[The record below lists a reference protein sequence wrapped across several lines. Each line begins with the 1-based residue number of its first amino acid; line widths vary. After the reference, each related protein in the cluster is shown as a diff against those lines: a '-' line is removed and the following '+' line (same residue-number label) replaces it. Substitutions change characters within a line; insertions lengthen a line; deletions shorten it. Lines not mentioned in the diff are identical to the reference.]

1 MSTQTVTKPSLTLK
15 RRLNS
20 PPAKVFSAWTDPE
33 KIKRWFGPGQTQV
46 ALAEFDTRVG
56 GRFRIVATSPDGEE
70 HHVSGAFREVVP
82 TRSARA

>member
-46 ALAEFDTRVG
+46 ALVNLARKTKRN
-56 GRFRIVATSPDGEE
+56 AQ
-70 HHVSGAFREVVP
+70 GARREDEGP
-82 TRSARA
+82 PRRQRDERLRRAGAPRA